1 MIEREIERKIE
12 DFRELG
18 IPDYIPRESR
28 LQLVGNMVST
38 IIGARRAGKS
48 FRAMQAADELIAQ
61 KVLRSINQICLLD
74 FDNPILSNMNATDLK
89 LIQDT
94 FLKLNPDFEL
104 TTPLLFILDEI
115 HKISNWEEYV
125 IDLSRNPNWKV
136 IVTGSSSKLLRD
148 DIATELR
155 GKAISSTIY
164 PLSFSEFLEFKGFG
178 YKPGST
184 KGQAE
189 TRRLFDEFLK
199 WGAYPAL
206 TGVEEYTK
214 EALLREYFDTMILK
228 DIIQRHNVSKPQQ
241 CIYLYNYL
249 LSNISKSHTI
259 MSAFRYLKQAGFNT
273 SRDAVR
279 AQVHWAED
287 SWLLSNIS
295 IYSDSL
301 KKQERN
307 YKKIYAIDWGL
318 ANKNS
323 LIWDGAYSRAFEN
336 MVFIHL
342 YQKWHRIHY
351 YLTKKKRQEVDFIAV
366 DANGRPGMA
375 VQVCMD
381 IDQKNT
387 LKRELEPM
395 ISTAKYFGIKEN
407 LLITYNQEKDFHRDG
422 VLVKAIPAWK
432 WLLNNGDNPDR
443 G

>member
-164 PLSFSEFLEFKGFG
+164 PLTFSEFLEFKGFG

-279 AQVHWAED
+279 AQVNWAED

-295 IYSDSL
+295 IYADSL
-301 KKQERN
+301 KEQERN

-318 ANKNS
+318 ASKNS

-336 MVFIHL
+336 MIFIHL

-432 WLLNNGDNPDR
+432 WLLND
-443 G
+443 

>member
-1 MIEREIERKIE
+1 MSVPEFVMIEREIERKIE

-18 IPDYIPRESR
+18 IPDYIPRENR

-48 FRAMQAADELIAQ
+48 FRAIQAADELIAQ
-61 KVLRSINQICLLD
+61 KVLRSINQVCLLD

-115 HKISNWEEYV
+115 HKVYNWEEYV

-164 PLSFSEFLEFKGFG
+164 PLSFSEFLKFKRFG
-178 YKPGST
+178 YKRGST

-189 TRRLFDEFLK
+189 IRRLFDEFLK

-214 EALLREYFDTMILK
+214 EALLREYFDAMILK

-249 LSNISKSHTI
+249 LSNISKSYTL

-279 AQVHWAED
+279 EQVHWAED
-287 SWLLSNIS
+287 SWLLSNVS

-301 KKQERN
+301 KEQERN

-342 YQKWHRIHY
+342 YQRWHRIHY
-351 YLTKKKRQEVDFIAV
+351 YLTRKKRQEVDFIAV

-381 IDQKNT
+381 IDQENT
-387 LKRELEPM
+387 LNRELEP
-395 ISTAKYFGIKEN
+395 IIAAARYFAIKEN
-407 LLITYNQEKDFHRDG
+407 LIITYNQEKDFHRDG
-422 VLVKAIPAWK
+422 ILVKAIPAWK
-432 WLLNNGDNPDR
+432 WLLND
-443 G
+443 

>member
-279 AQVHWAED
+279 AQVNWAED

-336 MVFIHL
+336 MIFIHL

-432 WLLNNGDNPDR
+432 WLLND
-443 G
+443 

>member
-279 AQVHWAED
+279 AQVNWAED

-432 WLLNNGDNPDR
+432 WLLND
-443 G
+443 

>member
-18 IPDYIPRESR
+18 IPDYIPRENR

-48 FRAMQAADELIAQ
+48 FRAIQAADELIAQ
-61 KVLRSINQICLLD
+61 KVLRSINQVCLLD

-115 HKISNWEEYV
+115 HKVYNWEEYV

-164 PLSFSEFLEFKGFG
+164 PLSFSEFLKFKRFG
-178 YKPGST
+178 YKRGST

-189 TRRLFDEFLK
+189 IRRLFDEFLK

-214 EALLREYFDTMILK
+214 EALLREYFDAMILK

-249 LSNISKSHTI
+249 LSNISKSYTL

-279 AQVHWAED
+279 EQVHWAED
-287 SWLLSNIS
+287 SWLLSNVS

-301 KKQERN
+301 KEQERN

-342 YQKWHRIHY
+342 YQRWRRIHY

-366 DANGRPGMA
+366 DTNGRPGMA

-381 IDQKNT
+381 IDQENT
-387 LKRELEPM
+387 LNRELEPM
-395 ISTAKYFGIKEN
+395 VSTAKYFGIKEN
-407 LLITYNQEKDFHRDG
+407 LLITYNQEKDFYRDG
-422 VLVKAIPAWK
+422 ILVKAIPAWK
-432 WLLNNGDNPDR
+432 WLLND
-443 G
+443 

>member
-432 WLLNNGDNPDR
+432 WLLND
-443 G
+443 

>member
-164 PLSFSEFLEFKGFG
+164 PLTFSEFLEFKGFG

-249 LSNISKSHTI
+249 LPIS
-259 MSAFRYLKQAGFNT
+259 A
-273 SRDAVR
+273 
-279 AQVHWAED
+279 
-287 SWLLSNIS
+287 
-295 IYSDSL
+295 
-301 KKQERN
+301 
-307 YKKIYAIDWGL
+307 
-318 ANKNS
+318 
-323 LIWDGAYSRAFEN
+323 
-336 MVFIHL
+336 
-342 YQKWHRIHY
+342 
-351 YLTKKKRQEVDFIAV
+351 
-366 DANGRPGMA
+366 
-375 VQVCMD
+375 
-381 IDQKNT
+381 
-387 LKRELEPM
+387 
-395 ISTAKYFGIKEN
+395 
-407 LLITYNQEKDFHRDG
+407 
-422 VLVKAIPAWK
+422 KAIP
-432 WLLNNGDNPDR
+432 L
-443 G
+443 

>member
-259 MSAFRYLKQAGFNT
+259 MSAFRYLKQARFNT

-279 AQVHWAED
+279 AQVNWAED

-295 IYSDSL
+295 IYADSL
-301 KKQERN
+301 KEQERN

-318 ANKNS
+318 ASKNS

-336 MVFIHL
+336 MIFIHL

-366 DANGRPGMA
+366 DDHGRPGMA

-432 WLLNNGDNPDR
+432 WLLND
-443 G
+443 

>member
-164 PLSFSEFLEFKGFG
+164 PLTFSEFLEFKGFG

-432 WLLNNGDNPDR
+432 WLLND
-443 G
+443 

>member
-1 MIEREIERKIE
+1 MIEKEIERKIE

-28 LQLVGNMVST
+28 LHLVANMAST
-38 IIGARRAGKS
+38 IIGSRRAGKS
-48 FRAMQAADELIAQ
+48 FRAMQAANELIVQ
-61 KVLRSINQICLLD
+61 KVLGSIDQVCLLD
-74 FDNPILSNMNATDLK
+74 FDNPILSNMRAIDLK
-89 LIQDT
+89 QIQGT

-104 TTPLLFILDEI
+104 ATPLLFILDEI
-115 HKISNWEEYV
+115 HKVPNWEEYI

-136 IVTGSSSKLLRD
+136 IVTGSSSKLLKD

-164 PLSFSEFLEFKGFG
+164 PLSFSEFLKFKRFG
-178 YKPGST
+178 YRSGST

-189 TRRLFDEFLK
+189 IRRLFDEFLK
-199 WGAYPAL
+199 WGAFPAVA
-206 TGVEEYTK
+206 GVEEHTK

-228 DIIQRHNVSKPQQ
+228 DIIQRYDVSKPQQ

-249 LSNISKSHTI
+249 LSNISKSHTL
-259 MSAFRYLKQAGFNT
+259 MSTFRYLKQAGFNT

-279 AQVHWAED
+279 EQVRWAED
-287 SWLLSNIS
+287 SWLLSNVS

-301 KKQERN
+301 KEQERN

-342 YQKWHRIHY
+342 YQKWHRVHY
-351 YLTKKKRQEVDFIAV
+351 YLTRKKRQEVDFIAV
-366 DANGRPGMA
+366 DANGRPGLA
-375 VQVCMD
+375 VQVSMD
-381 IDQKNT
+381 IAQENT
-387 LKRELEPM
+387 LNRELEPM

-407 LLITYNQEKDFHRDG
+407 LLITYNQERDFHRDG
-422 VLVKAIPAWK
+422 ICVKAIPAWK
-432 WLLNNGDNPDR
+432 WLLTGSDA
-443 G
+443 

>member
-295 IYSDSL
+295 IYADSL
-301 KKQERN
+301 KEQERN

-318 ANKNS
+318 ASKNS

-336 MVFIHL
+336 MIFIHL

-366 DANGRPGMA
+366 DDHGRPGMA
-375 VQVCMD
+375 VQACMD
-381 IDQKNT
+381 IDQEDT
-387 LKRELEPM
+387 LNRELEPM

-407 LLITYNQEKDFHRDG
+407 LIITYNQEKDFHRDG
-422 VLVKAIPAWK
+422 ILVKAIPAWK
-432 WLLNNGDNPDR
+432 WLLND
-443 G
+443 

>member
-28 LQLVGNMVST
+28 LQFVGNMAST

-48 FRAMQAADELIAQ
+48 FRAMQAADELIGQ

-74 FDNPILSNMNATDLK
+74 FDNPILSNMDATDLK
-89 LIQDT
+89 LIQNT

-115 HKISNWEEYV
+115 HKVSNWEEYV

-164 PLSFSEFLEFKGFG
+164 PLSFSEFLKFKGFG

-199 WGAYPAL
+199 WGAYPAVA
-206 TGVEEYTK
+206 GVEEYTK
-214 EALLREYFDTMILK
+214 EALLREYFDIMILK

-249 LSNISKSHTI
+249 LSNIGKSYTLI
-259 MSAFRYLKQAGFNT
+259 SAFRYLKQAGFNT

-279 AQVHWAED
+279 EQVHWAED
-287 SWLLSNIS
+287 SWLLSNVS

-301 KKQERN
+301 KEQERN

-342 YQKWHRIHY
+342 YQRWRRIHY

-366 DANGRPGMA
+366 DTNGRPGMA

-381 IDQKNT
+381 IDQENI
-387 LKRELEPM
+387 LNRELEPM
-395 ISTAKYFGIKEN
+395 VSTAKYFGIKEN
-407 LLITYNQEKDFHRDG
+407 LLITYNQEKDFYRDG
-422 VLVKAIPAWK
+422 ILVKAIPAWK
-432 WLLNNGDNPDR
+432 WLLND
-443 G
+443 

>member
-279 AQVHWAED
+279 AQVNWAED

-295 IYSDSL
+295 IYADSL
-301 KKQERN
+301 KEQERN

-318 ANKNS
+318 ASKNS

-336 MVFIHL
+336 MIFIHL

-366 DANGRPGMA
+366 DDHGRPGMA
-375 VQVCMD
+375 VQACMD
-381 IDQKNT
+381 IDQEDT
-387 LKRELEPM
+387 LNRELEPM

-407 LLITYNQEKDFHRDG
+407 LIITYNQEKDFHRDG
-422 VLVKAIPAWK
+422 ILVKAIPAWK
-432 WLLNNGDNPDR
+432 WLLND
-443 G
+443 

>member
-1 MIEREIERKIE
+1 VPEFVMIEREIERKIE
-12 DFRELG
+12 DFRDLG

-28 LQLVGNMVST
+28 IQLVGNMVST

-48 FRAMQAADELIAQ
+48 FRAIQAADELIEQ

-136 IVTGSSSKLLRD
+136 IVTGSSSKLLKD

-164 PLSFSEFLEFKGFG
+164 PLSFSEFLKFKGFG

-189 TRRLFDEFLK
+189 TRRFFDEFLK

-214 EALLREYFDTMILK
+214 ESLLREYFDTMILK
-228 DIIQRHNVSKPQQ
+228 DIIQRHNVSKPRQ
-241 CIYLYNYL
+241 CIHLYNYL
-249 LSNISKSHTI
+249 LSNIGKSHTL

-279 AQVHWAED
+279 EQVHWAED
-287 SWLLSNIS
+287 SWLLSNVS
-295 IYSDSL
+295 IYSNSL
-301 KKQERN
+301 KEQERN
-307 YKKIYAIDWGL
+307 YKKIYAIDWAL

-366 DANGRPGMA
+366 DAHRRPVMA
-375 VQVCMD
+375 VQACMD
-381 IDQKNT
+381 IDQEDT
-387 LKRELEPM
+387 LNRELEPM

-407 LLITYNQEKDFHRDG
+407 LIITYNQEKDFHRDG
-422 VLVKAIPAWK
+422 ILVKAIPAWK
-432 WLLNNGDNPDR
+432 WLLND
-443 G
+443 